1 MTDRRALAII
11 LMLHVAIVAIVQPR
25 GDFPL
30 NDDWS
35 YAHSVQWLLAEGR
48 IRLSP
53 WVGMNLVPQ
62 TLAGG
67 AIVSLFGF
75 SFETLRHLTQAVAV
89 SAMVA
94 AYFWFRTVRLEP
106 SCALIATVTLVA
118 FPAWPVLA
126 NSYMTDLYG
135 LALALPAATFFCAA
149 LRDPRRS
156 MLLAATA
163 FSVAGVLERQVVLV
177 IPFAFMVAWCW
188 TRRSWDIR
196 SLAIGAAPFL
206 IAAASAVAYHAY
218 LALGPGVPE
227 GHRLAYGRL
236 LPMTIAAFTN
246 EGGLRTLV
254 LSNAAGIAGYL
265 GLFAVGWF
273 AWYGMAGAS
282 RLQKGIVLVAGAIIA
297 VLALALPWLPP
308 YRSHQVID
316 AAGIGPLLLHDTV
329 RGLAA
334 LDRTPGL
341 LWRLVAVPAA
351 FATAAL
357 ALMLGVAAASVIR
370 QGRGADATTVF
381 TLAVIGAYL
390 GPFVMIDYFD
400 RYLVFVLPFIFA
412 LWARTWKPSPAAR
425 WRRGAAILWVGV
437 ALALSAAATRDYFSW
452 NRARWDAI
460 RFAERLGGH
469 AGTIDGGYEYNAL
482 RLYEKGTGTSHPSW
496 WWIKD
501 DEYVVAFSGV
511 PGYREVETWRVP
523 HWLPHSPAEVKLL
536 KRTLGIRQ
544 EKSGQR
550 R

>member
-1 MTDRRALAII
+1 MTDRRAVAII

-30 NDDWS
+30 NDDWA
-35 YAHSVQWLLAEGR
+35 YAHGVQWLLDEGR

-67 AIVSLFGF
+67 AVAALFGF

-89 SAMVA
+89 LAMVA
-94 AYFWFRTVRLEP
+94 AYAWFRTVRLEP
-106 SCALIATVTLVA
+106 SCALVATLAVVA

-135 LALALPAATFFCAA
+135 LALALPAATFFVAT
-149 LRDPRRS
+149 LRDPRPW
-156 MLLAATA
+156 MLFAATA

-177 IPFAFMVAWCW
+177 IPFAFMVAWYW
-188 TRRSWDIR
+188 TRRSRDLR
-196 SLAIGAAPFL
+196 SLIVGAAPFL

-227 GHRLAYGRL
+227 GHRMAYGRL
-236 LPMTIAAFTN
+236 LPMTIGAFTN
-246 EGGLRTLV
+246 EGGLREHV

-265 GLFAVGWF
+265 GLFALGWL

-282 RLQKGIVLVAGAIIA
+282 RWQKGFVLVAGGTIG
-297 VLALALPWLPP
+297 VLALGLPWLPP
-308 YRSHQVID
+308 YRSLQVID
-316 AAGIGPLLLHDTV
+316 AAGIGPLLLHDSV

-334 LDRTPGL
+334 LDRTPGV
-341 LWRLVAVPAA
+341 LWRLAAVPAA

-357 ALMLGVAAASVIR
+357 ALTLGVAAASVI
-370 QGRGADATTVF
+370 GRGRDADATTVF
-381 TLAVIGAYL
+381 ALAVIAGYL
-390 GPFVMIDYFD
+390 GPFVMIGYFD
-400 RYLVFVLPFIFA
+400 RYLVFVLPFLFA

-425 WRRGAAILWVGV
+425 WQRGAAIVWIGV

-460 RFAERLGGH
+460 RHAERLGGH
-469 AGTIDGGYEYNAL
+469 AGTIDGGFEYNAL

-511 PGYREVETWRVP
+511 PGYREIETWRVP
-523 HWLPHSPAEVKLL
+523 HWLSRSPAEVKLL
-536 KRTLGIRQ
+536 KR
-544 EKSGQR
+544 K
-550 R
+550 